1 MLLKNSQII
10 MKSKITFFTLVE
22 VQVTQEDGELLDY
35 EFVDDE
41 SIHKEATKHAI
52 ELWKMEKEQEQNS
65 QENITL

>member
-1 MLLKNSQII
+1 
-10 MKSKITFFTLVE
+10 MKSTTTFFTLVE

-41 SIHKEATKHAI
+41 SIHNEATKHAR
-52 ELWKMEKEQEQNS
+52 ELWEMEKEQEQNS